1 MAVAILLVAT
11 AVCSSATAGGE
22 RTQRFAVE
30 LAVLAIRSHRLL
42 GAGLTSAQRVRL
54 RAKIGSAIG
63 VLPLLARGYLEE
75 QRHANDRQLLAQLR
89 QLQVMYAHGHIAV
102 LATDIDHLS
111 QHYPLDTRGLLPL
124 PATPLALN
132 AGRALYKNL
141 CMACHAYPD
150 PRSPAPAPD
159 LFTMARTLPPLQ
171 LVASLLGGVRGT
183 SSTTLVNPLSNQNIA
198 DLAAYL
204 KDGMVLKP

>member
-11 AVCSSATAGGE
+11 AVCSSAIAGGE

-42 GAGLTSAQRVRL
+42 GTGLAPAQRVRL
-54 RAKIGSAIG
+54 RAKISSAIG
-63 VLPLLARGYLEE
+63 VLPLLARGYFEE
-75 QRHANDRQLLAQLR
+75 QRRANDRQLLGQLR
-89 QLQVMYAHGHIAV
+89 RLQVLYAHGHLAA
-102 LATDIDHLS
+102 LATDIDRLS
-111 QHYPLDTRGLLPL
+111 QHYPMDTRGLLPL

-159 LFTMARTLPPLQ
+159 LFTMARTLAPQQ

-183 SSTTLVNPLSNQNIA
+183 PSTTLVDPLSNQNIA

-204 KDGMVLKP
+204 KGGVAPKP

>member
-1 MAVAILLVAT
+1 MAVAVLLIAT
-11 AVCSSATAGGE
+11 AVCASATAEGE

-30 LAVLAIRSHRLL
+30 LAVLAIRSHRIF
-42 GAGLTSAQRVRL
+42 GTGITPAQRVRL
-54 RAKIGSAIG
+54 HAKIGSAIG

-75 QRHANDRQLLAQLR
+75 QRHANGRQLLTQLR
-89 QLQVMYAHGHIAV
+89 QLQVMYAHGHLAA
-102 LATDIDHLS
+102 LATDIDRLS

-124 PATPLALN
+124 PTAPRALN
-132 AGRALYKNL
+132 AGRTLYKNL

-150 PRSPAPAPD
+150 PKSPVPAPD
-159 LFTMARTLPPLQ
+159 LFTMARSLPPLQ

-183 SSTTLVNPLSNQNIA
+183 PSTTLVNPLSNQNIA

-204 KDGMVLKP
+204 RNGVVPKP

>member
-1 MAVAILLVAT
+1 MAVAVLLIAT
-11 AVCSSATAGGE
+11 AVCASATAGGE

-30 LAVLAIRSHRLL
+30 LAVLAIRSHRIL
-42 GAGLTSAQRVRL
+42 GTGITPAQRVRL
-54 RAKIGSAIG
+54 HAKIGSAIG

-75 QRHANDRQLLAQLR
+75 QRHANGRQLLMQLR
-89 QLQVMYAHGHIAV
+89 QLQVMYAHGH
-102 LATDIDHLS
+102 LAALAADINRLA

-124 PATPLALN
+124 PTAPRALN
-132 AGRALYKNL
+132 AGRTLYKNL

-150 PRSPAPAPD
+150 PKSPVPAPD
-159 LFTMARTLPPLQ
+159 LFTMARSLPPLQ

-183 SSTTLVNPLSNQNIA
+183 PSTTLVNPLSNQNIA

-204 KDGMVLKP
+204 RNGVVPKP